1 MIEFE
6 LPQNNESIIKVV
18 GVGGGGGNAVNHMYS
33 LGIDD
38 VDFILC
44 NTDMKALSQSP
55 VPTKVQL
62 GPNLTKGLGAG
73 AKPDVGR
80 EASCE
85 SLEEIKKAFGENTQ
99 MVFVTAGMGGGTGTG
114 GAPIVAK
121 LAKESGALT
130 VGIVTTPF
138 SYEGRK
144 RKLYAEQG
152 IKELQENVDTLL
164 VISNDKVRQ
173 HFGNVAISEAFAK
186 ADDILA
192 TAAKCITDVISS
204 KGHIVVD
211 FADVCTVMR
220 DGGSAILGS
229 ANASGEDRAAVAVQE
244 ALSSPLLNDRD
255 IKGAQWILLNVNSSQ
270 GEHEHTLDEM
280 EMIQAYVQ
288 EQAGEDCDLILGM
301 GYDEELGEEISI
313 TVIAT
318 GFKTNDTKNSFEDLQ
333 KQKNKVV
340 VSLESSETESKGS
353 NEKAEGSPRLEEV
366 TNKAKGIISAI
377 DLTPTSF
384 ELEPPAIPTVSAM
397 KGGIS
402 ATKLEEN
409 MEKEIVELSSDDI
422 QEEVSFE
429 PLLEDMTMA
438 VVQEDMEI
446 SIQEETPDV
455 ADVIDELFNE
465 TEVPEMEIKE
475 IVSEE
480 TNLESPTTEIE
491 SIEEE
496 TRQEEIHLIQ
506 KEEDVEKDEIIFEVT
521 NPLPIRDTEEE
532 PVAEEYEKKNP
543 TTEEEQEEVEND
555 FVTIH
560 GITLAR
566 KKGSRIL
573 TDYELEQEAN
583 FELQKRAFDERA
595 SKLRS
600 LSFNVNQPEEQQEDE
615 EVPAFERNNIN
626 LEDHPNSEDEHI
638 SGTQVSDKKN
648 DLDSN
653 ISTLNNFL
661 NGDYPD

>member
-62 GPNLTKGLGAG
+62 GPNLTQGLGAG

-144 RKLYAEQG
+144 RKLYAEEG

-229 ANASGEDRAAVAVQE
+229 ASASGEDRASVAVQE

-280 EMIQAYVQ
+280 EMIQAFVQ

-301 GYDEELGEEISI
+301 GYDEDLGEDISI

-318 GFKTNDTKNSFEDLQ
+318 GFKTNETKGAFEDLN
-333 KQKNKVV
+333 KEKNKVV
-340 VSLESSETESKGS
+340 VSLDT
-353 NEKAEGSPRLEEV
+353 AERKPEEVSPRAQEV
-366 TNKAKGIISAI
+366 SNKAKGIIDSL

-384 ELEPPAIPTVSAM
+384 EVEPPAIPNMSAI
-397 KGGIS
+397 KHGFGNVREE
-402 ATKLEEN
+402 ALEPEQ
-409 MEKEIVELSSDDI
+409 KEIVELSSNDM
-422 QEEVSFE
+422 QEEALSFE
-429 PLLEDMTMA
+429 PSLEEMEMA
-438 VVQEDMEI
+438 MPILEEVTEEHVMEI
-446 SIQEETPDV
+446 VS
-455 ADVIDELFNE
+455 NE
-465 TEVPEMEIKE
+465 TETVKEELSEAFEQTQITPEVTEE
-475 IVSEE
+475 IVVKDEQIAEE
-480 TNLESPTTEIE
+480 VVEEITLIE
-491 SIEEE
+491 KEEAIEE
-496 TRQEEIHLIQ
+496 
-506 KEEDVEKDEIIFEVT
+506 DEIIFEVT
-521 NPLPIRDTEEE
+521 NPLPMTETVQET
-532 PVAEEYEKKNP
+532 VAEEP
-543 TTEEEQEEVEND
+543 AQEMPAAQEDDLQND

-615 EVPAFERNNIN
+615 EVPAYKRNNVD
-626 LEDHPNSEDEHI
+626 LDEHPNSEDEHI
-638 SGTQVSDKKN
+638 SGTQISDKKN
-648 DLDSN
+648 SLDSN

-661 NGDYPD
+661 HGDFPD

>member
-6 LPQNNESIIKVV
+6 LPHNNENIIKVI
-18 GVGGGGGNAVNHMYS
+18 GVGGGGGNAVNHMYN

-55 VPTKVQL
+55 VPTKIQL
-62 GPNLTKGLGAG
+62 GPNLTQGLGAG
-73 AKPDVGR
+73 AKPEVGR
-80 EASCE
+80 EASEE
-85 SLEEIKKAFGENTQ
+85 SIEEIKKTFGENTQ

-114 GAPIVAK
+114 AAPIVAK
-121 LAKESGALT
+121 LAKDMGLLT

-144 RKLYAEQG
+144 RKLYAEEG
-152 IKELQENVDTLL
+152 IKALQENVDTLL

-229 ANASGEDRAAVAVQE
+229 ANASGENRAAEAVQE

-255 IKGAQWILLNVNSSQ
+255 IKGAQWILLNVNSSK
-270 GEHEHTLDEM
+270 GKHEHTLDEM

-288 EQAGEDCDLILGM
+288 DQAGEDCDLILGM

-318 GFKTNDTKNSFEDLQ
+318 GFKTNDIKTTFTNTHQE
-333 KQKNKVV
+333 KNKVV
-340 VSLESSETESKGS
+340 MALDEENEPKKLEAPTTENPWATSKSILHGHTK
-353 NEKAEGSPRLEEV
+353 NESFTEKH
-366 TNKAKGIISAI
+366 
-377 DLTPTSF
+377 DLTPRSF
-384 ELEPPAIPTVSAM
+384 TLGEVSAPM
-397 KGGIS
+397 MHAMSHGYGKVRTEQTLEREVMVLSEEDIMDDVES
-402 ATKLEEN
+402 YEPSLEEMTAVPTKN
-409 MEKEIVELSSDDI
+409 EEREPTHSVAKTTIESSKETTEEKATEANPKNAADEID
-422 QEEVSFE
+422 
-429 PLLEDMTMA
+429 A
-438 VVQEDMEI
+438 
-446 SIQEETPDV
+446 
-455 ADVIDELFNE
+455 AFN
-465 TEVPEMEIKE
+465 
-475 IVSEE
+475 
-480 TNLESPTTEIE
+480 TTEI
-491 SIEEE
+491 
-496 TRQEEIHLIQ
+496 RM
-506 KEEDVEKDEIIFEVT
+506 VEKSEEQMAAQKDDEIIFEITNAFKEDEAPKKEVPTEDEKVT
-521 NPLPIRDTEEE
+521 D
-532 PVAEEYEKKNP
+532 EK
-543 TTEEEQEEVEND
+543 TTSESSIKTPESE
-555 FVTIH
+555 FVTIN
-560 GITLAR
+560 GITLNR
-566 KKGSRIL
+566 KKGSRML

-595 SKLRS
+595 SRLRN
-600 LSFNVNQPEEQQEDE
+600 LSFNVNQPEKQQEDE
-615 EVPAFERNNIN
+615 EIPSYQRNNIN
-626 LEDHPNSEDEHI
+626 LDDHPNSEDEHI
-638 SGTQVSDKKN
+638 SGTKVSDKKN
-648 DLDSN
+648 SMNSN

>member
-6 LPQNNESIIKVV
+6 LPQNNESIIKVI
-18 GVGGGGGNAVNHMYS
+18 GVGGGGGNAVNHMYQ

-62 GPNLTKGLGAG
+62 GPNLTQGLGAG

-80 EASCE
+80 EASNE
-85 SLEEIKKAFGENTQ
+85 SLEEIKNAFGENTQ

-121 LAKESGALT
+121 LAKEMGALT

-144 RKLYAEQG
+144 RKLYAEEG

-173 HFGNVAISEAFAK
+173 HFGDVAISEAFAK

-229 ANASGEDRAAVAVQE
+229 ANASGENRAAQAVQE

-255 IKGAQWILLNVNSSQ
+255 IKGAQWILLNVNSSK
-270 GEHEHTLDEM
+270 GEYEHTLDEM

-288 EQAGEDCDLILGM
+288 DQAGEDCDLILGM
-301 GYDEELGEEISI
+301 GYDQDLGDEISI

-318 GFKTNDTKNSFEDLQ
+318 GFKTNDTKTSFEDLH
-333 KQKNKVV
+333 KEKNKVV
-340 VSLESSETESKGS
+340 VSLETSDSAKETKEIDKFENKG
-353 NEKAEGSPRLEEV
+353 ED
-366 TNKAKGIISAI
+366 II
-377 DLTPTSF
+377 DQLDMNMTPQAF
-384 ELEPPAIPTVSAM
+384 ELEPPAIPNLSAI
-397 KGGIS
+397 KHGFGGIRNAS
-402 ATKLEEN
+402 LEQV
-409 MEKEIVELSSDDI
+409 EKEVVDLSSDDI
-422 QEEVSFE
+422 QEEAMSFE
-429 PLLEDMTMA
+429 PLLEEMTMT
-438 VVQEDMEI
+438 VMN
-446 SIQEETPDV
+446 DV
-455 ADVIDELFNE
+455 TQE
-465 TEVPEMEIKE
+465 TE
-475 IVSEE
+475 
-480 TNLESPTTEIE
+480 LELS

-496 TRQEEIHLIQ
+496 GSTTETDVNNVTATSSTETEEELTLI
-506 KEEDVEKDEIIFEVT
+506 EKDEAEEEIIFEVT
-521 NPLPIRDTEEE
+521 NAFPDVEPTQSEAESVTAETSEEE
-532 PVAEEYEKKNP
+532 HTTSNEEI
-543 TTEEEQEEVEND
+543 VEND

-560 GITLAR
+560 GITLSR
-566 KKGSRIL
+566 RKGSRIL

-595 SKLRS
+595 AKLRS
-600 LSFNVNQPEEQQEDE
+600 LSFNVNQPEDQQEDE
-615 EVPAFERNNIN
+615 EIPAYQRNNIN
-626 LEDHPNSEDEHI
+626 LDDHPNSEDEEI
-638 SGTQVSDKKN
+638 SGTQVSDQKN
-648 DLDSN
+648 TLNSN

>member
-6 LPQNNESIIKVV
+6 LPQNNESIIKVI
-18 GVGGGGGNAVNHMYS
+18 GVGGGGGNAVNHMYN

-62 GPNLTKGLGAG
+62 GPTLTQGLGAG
-73 AKPDVGR
+73 AKPEVGR
-80 EASCE
+80 EASQE
-85 SLEEIKKAFGENTQ
+85 SIDEIKKAFGENTQ

-114 GAPIVAK
+114 AAPIVAK
-121 LAKESGALT
+121 IAKDMGALT

-144 RKLYAEQG
+144 RKLYAEEG
-152 IKELQENVDTLL
+152 IRELQQNVDTLL

-229 ANASGEDRAAVAVQE
+229 ARASGENRAAEAVQE

-255 IKGAQWILLNVNSSQ
+255 IKGAQWILLNVNSSRGQ
-270 GEHEHTLDEM
+270 HEHTLDEM

-288 EQAGEDCDLILGM
+288 DQAGEDCDLILGM
-301 GYDEELGEEISI
+301 GYDDELGEEISI

-318 GFKTNDTKNSFEDLQ
+318 GFETNDPKTSFEDVHAA
-333 KQKNKVV
+333 KNRVV
-340 VSLESSETESKGS
+340 VSLSENGTATEKISGSSDSWVS
-353 NEKAEGSPRLEEV
+353 AKAAVKDSLQSFHEV
-366 TNKAKGIISAI
+366 H
-377 DLTPTSF
+377 DMTPTIHTIEDSA
-384 ELEPPAIPTVSAM
+384 PPAVHALSQGLGKVREEKP
-397 KGGIS
+397 
-402 ATKLEEN
+402 LER
-409 MEKEIVELSSDDI
+409 EIIHLTADDFYAEALTI
-422 QEEVSFE
+422 E
-429 PLLEDMTMA
+429 PLLEEMIDTL
-438 VVQEDMEI
+438 
-446 SIQEETPDV
+446 P
-455 ADVIDELFNE
+455 IDEGHLE
-465 TEVPEMEIKE
+465 GESEHVVAPEAIAPEQE
-475 IVSEE
+475 IVSA
-480 TNLESPTTEIE
+480 EIE
-491 SIEEE
+491 ANNFQLIEKADDELPS
-496 TRQEEIHLIQ
+496 Q
-506 KEEDVEKDEIIFEVT
+506 EIIFEVT
-521 NPLPIRDTEEE
+521 NNDLGS
-532 PVAEEYEKKNP
+532 VQN
-543 TTEEEQEEVEND
+543 TTEYIQEVMNEPTNQEINHEPE
-555 FVTIH
+555 FVTIK
-560 GITLAR
+560 GITLPR
-566 KKGSRIL
+566 KKGNRVL
-573 TDYELEQEAN
+573 TEYELEQEAN

-595 SKLRS
+595 ARLRS

-615 EVPAFERNNIN
+615 EIPSYQRNNIQ
-626 LEDHPNSEDEHI
+626 LDDHPSSEDEHI
-638 SGTQVSDKKN
+638 SGTQITDRRN
-648 DLDSN
+648 NLDSN
-653 ISTLNNFL
+653 FSTLNNFL

>member
-6 LPQNNESIIKVV
+6 LPQDNESIIKVI

-62 GPNLTKGLGAG
+62 GPQLTKGLGAG

-80 EASCE
+80 DASEE

-114 GAPIVAK
+114 AAPIVAK

-144 RKLYAEQG
+144 RKLYAEEG

-288 EQAGEDCDLILGM
+288 DQAGEDCDLILGM
-301 GYDEELGEEISI
+301 GYDEDLGDEISI

-318 GFKTNDTKNSFEDLQ
+318 GFKTNDTKTSFTDLQ
-333 KQKNKVV
+333 KEKNKVV
-340 VSLESSETESKGS
+340 VTLDTPETTTPSETDVRQE
-353 NEKAEGSPRLEEV
+353 R
-366 TNKAKGIISAI
+366 NKAAANRAGGIVEKL
-377 DLTPTSF
+377 DMTPTSF
-384 ELEPPAIPTVSAM
+384 EMEEPAIPQTSAV
-397 KGGIS
+397 KHGFGGVRM
-402 ATKLEEN
+402 EN
-409 MEKEIVELSSDDI
+409 PIETDEKEILELSSDFVQEEAINYEPMLEEMTMNLTEAESQSKEEILEGTDDI
-422 QEEVSFE
+422 QQADKQVEEKVEEEF
-429 PLLEDMTMA
+429 
-438 VVQEDMEI
+438 VVFDKEA
-446 SIQEETPDV
+446 EE
-455 ADVIDELFNE
+455 
-465 TEVPEMEIKE
+465 E
-475 IVSEE
+475 IV
-480 TNLESPTTEIE
+480 
-491 SIEEE
+491 
-496 TRQEEIHLIQ
+496 
-506 KEEDVEKDEIIFEVT
+506 FEVT
-521 NPLPIRDTEEE
+521 NPTAVKNEVVVDENIVEEE
-532 PVAEEYEKKNP
+532 SETNNSLNEDA
-543 TTEEEQEEVEND
+543 D
-555 FVTIH
+555 FVTIN
-560 GITLAR
+560 GITLSR
-566 KKGSRIL
+566 KKGDRLLS
-573 TDYELEQEAN
+573 DYELEQEAN

-600 LSFNVNQPEEQQEDE
+600 LSFNPNQADKQEADE
-615 EVPAFERNNIN
+615 EVPAFQRKNID
-626 LEDHPNSEDEHI
+626 LEEHLGSEDEHI

-648 DLDSN
+648 NLDSN

>member
-6 LPQNNESIIKVV
+6 LPQNNESIIKVI

-33 LGIDD
+33 LGIED

-55 VPTKVQL
+55 VPTKIQL

-80 EASCE
+80 DASQE
-85 SLEEIKKAFGENTQ
+85 SIDDIKKAFGENTQ

-114 GAPIVAK
+114 AAPQVAK
-121 LAKESGALT
+121 LAKEMGALT

-144 RKLYAEQG
+144 RKLYAEEG

-229 ANASGEDRAAVAVQE
+229 ASATGEDRAAVAVQE

-270 GEHEHTLDEM
+270 GEFEHTLDEM
-280 EMIQAYVQ
+280 EMIQAFVQ
-288 EQAGEDCDLILGM
+288 DQAGEDCDLILGM
-301 GYDEELGEEISI
+301 GYDDDLGEEISI

-318 GFKTNDTKNSFEDLQ
+318 GFKTNDTKASFEDLH
-333 KQKNKVV
+333 KEKNKVV
-340 VSLESSETESKGS
+340 VSLEDKKQNPSSAW
-353 NEKAEGSPRLEEV
+353 AE
-366 TNKAKGIISAI
+366 AKGAVEKNMQTAQGIEKR
-377 DLTPTSF
+377 DLTPKAF
-384 ELEPPAIPTVSAM
+384 NMNDVQIPQMHAMSAGFG
-397 KGGIS
+397 KVR
-402 ATKLEEN
+402 EEQTA
-409 MEKEIVELSSDDI
+409 EKEIIELSSDDMM
-422 QEEVSFE
+422 EEVNSFE
-429 PLLEDMTMA
+429 PSLEEMTMPVMNEVA
-438 VVQEDMEI
+438 AEPVIEMIVKD
-446 SIQEETPDV
+446 ETPDV
-455 ADVIDELFNE
+455 GDVIDELFTDSE
-465 TEVPEMEIKE
+465 SKTE
-475 IVSEE
+475 
-480 TNLESPTTEIE
+480 TTETVQEFVEEPVVDNISLVEKTDKEVEE
-491 SIEEE
+491 SEDIVFEITNAFKEEE
-496 TRQEEIHLIQ
+496 TPIVEAPVMEVNQEE
-506 KEEDVEKDEIIFEVT
+506 EKT
-521 NPLPIRDTEEE
+521 
-532 PVAEEYEKKNP
+532 
-543 TTEEEQEEVEND
+543 EEVEPENE
-555 FVTIH
+555 FVTIN
-560 GITLAR
+560 GITLSR
-566 KKGSRIL
+566 KKGSRML
-573 TDYELEQEAN
+573 SDYELEQEAN

-615 EVPAFERNNIN
+615 EVPAYQRNKVD
-626 LEDHPNSEDEHI
+626 LDDHPNSEDEHI

-648 DLDSN
+648 SMDSN

>member
-6 LPQNNESIIKVV
+6 LPQDNESIIKVI

-62 GPNLTKGLGAG
+62 GPLLTKGLGAG
-73 AKPDVGR
+73 AKPEVGK

-114 GAPIVAK
+114 AAPIVAK
-121 LAKESGALT
+121 LAKEMGALT

-144 RKLYAEQG
+144 RKLYAEEG

-211 FADVCTVMR
+211 FADVCTVMS

-229 ANASGEDRAAVAVQE
+229 ANASGENRAAVAVQE

-255 IKGAQWILLNVNSSQ
+255 IKGAQWILLNVNSSK

-301 GYDEELGEEISI
+301 GYEEELGEEISI

-318 GFKTNDTKNSFEDLQ
+318 GFKTNDTKTSFEDLH
-333 KQKNKVV
+333 KEKNKVV
-340 VSLESSETESKGS
+340 VSLESSEKEAAPSKIETSGNS
-353 NEKAEGSPRLEEV
+353 KKEEV
-366 TNKAKGIISAI
+366 TNKARGIIAAR
-377 DLTPTSF
+377 DLTPTTF
-384 ELEPPAIPTVSAM
+384 ELEPPAIPTVSGM
-397 KGGIS
+397 S
-402 ATKLEEN
+402 ARAGSI
-409 MEKEIVELSSDDI
+409 EKEVYDLSSDDM
-422 QEEVSFE
+422 QEEINCYE
-429 PLLEDMTMA
+429 PLLEDMTMSVNEVSLEPKA
-438 VVQEDMEI
+438 ET
-446 SIQEETPDV
+446 TPDV
-455 ADVIDELFNE
+455 GDLIDELFDEAPSNLLKAPE
-465 TEVPEMEIKE
+465 VTVDTTVQEDAHTEVPVTEVIQDEPT
-475 IVSEE
+475 EE
-480 TNLESPTTEIE
+480 FAL
-491 SIEEE
+491 
-496 TRQEEIHLIQ
+496 
-506 KEEDVEKDEIIFEVT
+506 VEKDEHVEEDEIIFEVT
-521 NPLPIRDTEEE
+521 NPLPINETPHLDEKEPEVEE
-532 PVAEEYEKKNP
+532 PLETPMANEESS
-543 TTEEEQEEVEND
+543 END

-600 LSFNVNQPEEQQEDE
+600 LSFNVNQPEDQQEDE
-615 EVPAFERNNIN
+615 EVPAYQRNNVN
-626 LEDHPNSEDEHI
+626 LDDHPNSEDEHI

-648 DLDSN
+648 NMDSN

>member
-6 LPQNNESIIKVV
+6 LPQDNESIIKVI

-62 GPNLTKGLGAG
+62 GPQLTKGLGAG

-80 EASCE
+80 DASEE
-85 SLEEIKKAFGENTQ
+85 SLEEIKRAFGENTQ

-114 GAPIVAK
+114 AAPIVAK

-144 RKLYAEQG
+144 RKLYAEEG

-288 EQAGEDCDLILGM
+288 DQAGEDCDLILGM
-301 GYDEELGEEISI
+301 GYDEDLGDEISI

-318 GFKTNDTKNSFEDLQ
+318 GFKTNDTKTSFTDLQ
-333 KQKNKVV
+333 KEKNKVV
-340 VSLESSETESKGS
+340 VALDTPETTTPSETDVRQE
-353 NEKAEGSPRLEEV
+353 R
-366 TNKAKGIISAI
+366 NKAAANRAGGIVEKL
-377 DLTPTSF
+377 DMTPTSF
-384 ELEPPAIPTVSAM
+384 EMEEPAIPQTSAV
-397 KGGIS
+397 KHGFGGVR
-402 ATKLEEN
+402 TEN
-409 MEKEIVELSSDDI
+409 PIETDEKEILELSSDFVQEEAINYEPMLEEMTMNLTEAESQSKEEILEGTDDI
-422 QEEVSFE
+422 QQADKQVEEKVEEEF
-429 PLLEDMTMA
+429 
-438 VVQEDMEI
+438 VVFDKEA
-446 SIQEETPDV
+446 EE
-455 ADVIDELFNE
+455 EE
-465 TEVPEMEIKE
+465 EEE
-475 IVSEE
+475 IV
-480 TNLESPTTEIE
+480 
-491 SIEEE
+491 
-496 TRQEEIHLIQ
+496 
-506 KEEDVEKDEIIFEVT
+506 FEVT
-521 NPLPIRDTEEE
+521 NPTAVKNEVDVDENIVEEE
-532 PVAEEYEKKNP
+532 SE
-543 TTEEEQEEVEND
+543 TND
-555 FVTIH
+555 SLNEDADLVTIH
-560 GITLAR
+560 GITLSR
-566 KKGSRIL
+566 KKGDRLLS
-573 TDYELEQEAN
+573 DYELEQEAN

-600 LSFNVNQPEEQQEDE
+600 LSFNPNQADQQEADE
-615 EVPAFERNNIN
+615 EVPAFQRKNID
-626 LEDHPNSEDEHI
+626 LEEHLGSEDEHI

-648 DLDSN
+648 NLDSN

>member
-6 LPQNNESIIKVV
+6 LPQNNESIIKVI

-62 GPNLTKGLGAG
+62 GPQLTKGLGAG
-73 AKPDVGR
+73 AKPEVGR
-80 EASCE
+80 DASEE

-114 GAPIVAK
+114 AAPIVAK

-144 RKLYAEQG
+144 RKLYAEEG

-280 EMIQAYVQ
+280 EMIQAFVQ
-288 EQAGEDCDLILGM
+288 DQAGEDCDLILGM
-301 GYDEELGEEISI
+301 GYDEDLGDEISI

-318 GFKTNDTKNSFEDLQ
+318 GFKTNDTKTSFTDLQ
-333 KQKNKVV
+333 KEKNKVV
-340 VSLESSETESKGS
+340 VALDTPAAAAPSEDEVRQERNKAAANRAGGIVEKLDMTPTSFEMEEPAIPQASAVKHGFGGLRTETPSLNEEKEILELSSDFVQEEAISHEPLLEEMTMDLRETEDQLENEMEEVSETISVS
-353 NEKAEGSPRLEEV
+353 NVDSEVTQAENQSEEKVEEEFIVFDKEAEGDEILFEVTNPTAVKEEITEEV
-366 TNKAKGIISAI
+366 TNK
-377 DLTPTSF
+377 
-384 ELEPPAIPTVSAM
+384 
-397 KGGIS
+397 
-402 ATKLEEN
+402 
-409 MEKEIVELSSDDI
+409 
-422 QEEVSFE
+422 EV
-429 PLLEDMTMA
+429 
-438 VVQEDMEI
+438 
-446 SIQEETPDV
+446 EETLQP
-455 ADVIDELFNE
+455 
-465 TEVPEMEIKE
+465 
-475 IVSEE
+475 
-480 TNLESPTTEIE
+480 EIE
-491 SIEEE
+491 TSV
-496 TRQEEIHLIQ
+496 LMN
-506 KEEDVEKDEIIFEVT
+506 ED
-521 NPLPIRDTEEE
+521 
-532 PVAEEYEKKNP
+532 A
-543 TTEEEQEEVEND
+543 D
-555 FVTIH
+555 FVTIN
-560 GITLAR
+560 GITLSR
-566 KKGSRIL
+566 KKGDRIL
-573 TDYELEQEAN
+573 SDYELEQEAN

-600 LSFNVNQPEEQQEDE
+600 LSFNPNQSDELQEDE
-615 EVPAFERNNIN
+615 EVPAFERKNVD
-626 LEDHPNSEDEHI
+626 LEEHLGSEDEHI

-648 DLDSN
+648 SLDSN

>member
-6 LPQNNESIIKVV
+6 LPQNNESIIKVI
-18 GVGGGGGNAVNHMYS
+18 GVGGGGGNAVNHMYE
-33 LGIDD
+33 LGIED

-55 VPTKVQL
+55 VPTKIQL

-73 AKPDVGR
+73 AKPEVGR
-80 EASCE
+80 EASEE
-85 SLEEIKKAFGENTQ
+85 SIDDIKKSFGENTQ

-114 GAPIVAK
+114 AAPQVAK
-121 LAKESGALT
+121 LAKEMGALT

-144 RKLYAEQG
+144 RKMYAEQG

-229 ANASGEDRAAVAVQE
+229 AKATGENRAAVAVQE

-255 IKGAQWILLNVNSSQ
+255 IKGAQWILLNVNSSK

-301 GYDEELGEEISI
+301 GYEEDLGEEISI

-318 GFKTNDTKNSFEDLQ
+318 GFKTNDTKASFEDLH
-333 KQKNKVV
+333 KEKNKVV
-340 VSLESSETESKGS
+340 VSLEEKKPSPS
-353 NEKAEGSPRLEEV
+353 NAWAEAKSAVEKNIQDAQGLE
-366 TNKAKGIISAI
+366 NR
-377 DLTPTSF
+377 DMTPTAF
-384 ELEPPAIPTVSAM
+384 DITEVKTPEMHAMSAGFG
-397 KGGIS
+397 KVR
-402 ATKLEEN
+402 AEQVP
-409 MEKEIVELSSDDI
+409 EKEVVELSTDDI
-422 QEEVSFE
+422 QEEAVSFE
-429 PLLEDMTMA
+429 PSLEEMTMP
-438 VVQEDMEI
+438 VVKVEESEI
-446 SIQEETPDV
+446 TMTVKEETPDV
-455 ADVIDELFNE
+455 GDVIDELFTE
-465 TEVPEMEIKE
+465 TEESTAPEVVE
-475 IVSEE
+475 
-480 TNLESPTTEIE
+480 
-491 SIEEE
+491 
-496 TRQEEIHLIQ
+496 Q
-506 KEEDVEKDEIIFEVT
+506 KEEEVKAEESTSDEIKLVEK
-521 NPLPIRDTEEE
+521 TEEE
-532 PVAEEYEKKNP
+532 ASTFEDIEFEITNAFKEDEVKVEETVLTNETN
-543 TTEEEQEEVEND
+543 TEEQEDNTEEPENE
-555 FVTIH
+555 FVTIN
-560 GITLAR
+560 GITLSR
-566 KKGSRIL
+566 KKGNRIL

-595 SKLRS
+595 AKLRM
-600 LSFNVNQPEEQQEDE
+600 LSFDVTKPEKQEEDE
-615 EVPAFERNNIN
+615 EIPAYQRNNVD
-626 LEDHPNSEDEHI
+626 LDDHPNSEDEQI

-648 DLDSN
+648 SMDSN

>member
-6 LPQNNESIIKVV
+6 LPQNNESIIKVI

-62 GPNLTKGLGAG
+62 GPHLTQGLGAG
-73 AKPDVGR
+73 AKPEVGR
-80 EASCE
+80 EASNE

-114 GAPIVAK
+114 GAPTVAR
-121 LAKESGALT
+121 LAKEMGALT

-144 RKLYAEQG
+144 RKLYAEEG

-229 ANASGEDRAAVAVQE
+229 ANASGENRAAVAVQE

-255 IKGAQWILLNVNSSQ
+255 IKGAQWILLNVNSSK
-270 GEHEHTLDEM
+270 GEFEHTLDEM
-280 EMIQAYVQ
+280 EMIQAFVQ
-288 EQAGEDCDLILGM
+288 DQAGEDCDLILGM
-301 GYDEELGEEISI
+301 GYDEDLGEEISI

-318 GFKTNDTKNSFEDLQ
+318 GFKTNDTKTSFEDVHQ
-333 KQKNKVV
+333 AKNKVV
-340 VSLESSETESKGS
+340 VSLETVDQTPTQPTV
-353 NEKAEGSPRLEEV
+353 EKENATSRGEEN
-366 TNKAKGIISAI
+366 TDEGIIEKM
-377 DLTPTSF
+377 DLTPTAF
-384 ELEPPAIPTVSAM
+384 EVEPPAIPNLSAIQHGF
-397 KGGIS
+397 GGIRS
-402 ATKLEEN
+402 EISEEN
-409 MEKEIVELSSDDI
+409 ETVELSTSDI
-422 QEEVSFE
+422 QDEAMSYE
-429 PLLEDMTMA
+429 PLLEEMTMT
-438 VVQEDMEI
+438 VVNEQ
-446 SIQEETPDV
+446 DV
-455 ADVIDELFNE
+455 ASEMTEEINLDSPEMSSESSTE
-465 TEVPEMEIKE
+465 TETVINEVALAPEEITPE
-475 IVSEE
+475 
-480 TNLESPTTEIE
+480 TTEVQDE
-491 SIEEE
+491 FTLVEKEGEVEEE
-496 TRQEEIHLIQ
+496 
-506 KEEDVEKDEIIFEVT
+506 EIIFEVT
-521 NPLPIRDTEEE
+521 NPLSVSE
-532 PVAEEYEKKNP
+532 
-543 TTEEEQEEVEND
+543 TTEEVTHTPDAMETSMEEEVEESIEND

-560 GITLAR
+560 GITLSR
-566 KKGSRIL
+566 KKGNRVM

-595 SKLRS
+595 SRLRS
-600 LSFNVNQPEEQQEDE
+600 LSFNVNQPETQQEDE
-615 EVPAFERNNIN
+615 EIPAYQRNNVN
-626 LEDHPNSEDEHI
+626 LDDHPNSEDEHI

-648 DLDSN
+648 TLDSN